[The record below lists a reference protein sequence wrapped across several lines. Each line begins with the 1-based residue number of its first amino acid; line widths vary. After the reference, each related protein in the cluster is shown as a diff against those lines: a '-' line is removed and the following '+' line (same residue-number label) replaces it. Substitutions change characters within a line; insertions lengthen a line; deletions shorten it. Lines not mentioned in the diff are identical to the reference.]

1 MNFPGKNAVLAVTE
15 SLDIFHIGLMII
27 SIGLLLV
34 IFFLTNKIRR
44 NRVIQEPVLVTTEMV
59 SGATELLFEDDL
71 EHSGVEKKRK
81 TLDSFLVTHQRA
93 LTVKS

>member
-71 EHSGVEKKRK
+71 V
-81 TLDSFLVTHQRA
+81 L
-93 LTVKS
+93 